1 MLTKKRRSP
10 PRGDDTRLPA
20 SRCAGH
26 LLCARLPPG
35 RAGAESERERTV
47 ERAVADV
54 VMVFTPEGGGG
65 GSPTNVG
72 LEGGGQMGGRGPGCL
87 VGWLLRRLPRFAA
100 LTSAQTRPLCGEQV
114 SLAVVICVEA
124 RALPL
129 IGSPAGCCASRPKR
143 GSPWRADRATLTGR
157 KGRARGACSLPPL
170 CARWPTSSLSFAQQ
184 PMSYKSAT
192 RVQQNFVT
200 ALDYSC
206 QKVKSLAKSKAS
218 LGSFHIKELAHR
230 IAVNPEEPGTPNC
243 S

>member
-1 MLTKKRRSP
+1 
-10 PRGDDTRLPA
+10 
-20 SRCAGH
+20 
-26 LLCARLPPG
+26 
-35 RAGAESERERTV
+35 
-47 ERAVADV
+47 
-54 VMVFTPEGGGG
+54 
-65 GSPTNVG
+65 
-72 LEGGGQMGGRGPGCL
+72 MGGRGPGCL
-87 VGWLLRRLPRFAA
+87 VGWVLRRLPRFAA
-100 LTSAQTRPLCGEQV
+100 LYFCPNTTTARRASFTCRRYLCG
-114 SLAVVICVEA
+114 SA

-129 IGSPAGCCASRPKR
+129 IGSPAGCCAGRPKR

-170 CARWPTSSLSFAQQ
+170 CARWPTSSLSFAKQ